1 MLLIFKSSRI
11 VVTGA
16 REYDDVVDGFHKVY
30 DIISK
35 LFVYKKSVES
45 LKYIKNTL

>member
-1 MLLIFKSSRI
+1 
-11 VVTGA
+11 
-16 REYDDVVDGFHKVY
+16 VY